1 MELKAFRLAC
11 GHIRVADKLTLHPE
25 DPQQLYCD
33 FCKDNR
39 IVIGTLTVK
48 NQTLQFPNV
57 TTECY
62 NIQKDSLVMTFSNG
76 YVAHLTD
83 VSMTDLVNQW
93 ETQNTYPGGFFAF
106 YKAMQLKMTTD
117 KRTAPKEAWTK
128 GCLVNQCRQ
137 DIDDFLRTGKT
148 IFLLDAGCCLTI
160 LYIQR
165 SGKD

>member
-25 DPQQLYCD
+25 NPQQLYCD

-39 IVIGTLTVK
+39 VVIETLTVK

-76 YVAHLTD
+76 YTANITD
-83 VSMTDLVNQW
+83 IEMTDLVKQW
-93 ETQNTYPGGFFAF
+93 ETQNTYPGEFFPF
-106 YKAMQLKMTTD
+106 YKDMQIRMTTQ
-117 KRTAPKEAWTK
+117 KKMGPKKSWTK
-128 GCLVNQCRQ
+128 GYLVTQCRQ
-137 DIDDFLRTGKT
+137 NIDDFLRTGKP

-165 SGKD
+165 SGT